1 MFEDKEVR
9 QELDEL
15 RKIVTKLE
23 KKLDEQRKSYERF
36 KDNVGEF
43 ETKMYQSGVLKM
55 DLLYQID
62 GVHPFIDIKQHD
74 EIIQAMLDY
83 LGLEYIEA
91 KERFIREKQVTKQE
105 EDGG

>member
-1 MFEDKEVR
+1 MFEDKEMR

-36 KDNVGEF
+36 KNNV
-43 ETKMYQSGVLKM
+43 V
-55 DLLYQID
+55 D
-62 GVHPFIDIKQHD
+62 GPGFIDIKQHD